1 MWYKLLKPKSIEA
14 IEFVVGLPT
23 IVHRKIK
30 IKISDT
36 MRKTTFA
43 KPSVK
48 RPLSTRKAIAHA
60 PSGEAKALS
69 IVESS
74 PVTGVRQTQIGGS
87 NVFVID
93 NKFVVYDGIYK
104 ILESNIRNGTNTLLI
119 GHTSVGKTELAFNI
133 SKSLG
138 KDIYIFDMGT
148 MLDPVSGLV
157 GIHTIH
163 SNSDK
168 VSESKFIPSRFS
180 EAIQKPGVI
189 ILDEITRASLQANNL
204 LFPVLDFRRELS
216 MEYSFGDAKP
226 IKVHPDCVFIATA
239 NIGSQY
245 SGTNRMDRALLD
257 RFFLLEVPELTMD
270 CIKFVLEG
278 QYSVSKAKLDKI
290 CSIFEKINE
299 LHTTY
304 SINFHITLRHLKQ
317 IVEKVQ
323 QGFSI
328 YDAFYVI
335 CQAIGGKEGIVA
347 VQAVLN
353 TSAGASDVKL
363 TYTKEEK
370 AASKAAKI

>member
-1 MWYKLLKPKSIEA
+1 MKKSRNTVKKRA
-14 IEFVVGLPT
+14 QFV
-23 IVHRKIK
+23 K
-30 IKISDT
+30 
-36 MRKTTFA
+36 KTVKKTVA
-43 KPSVK
+43 KV
-48 RPLSTRKAIAHA
+48 A
-60 PSGEAKALS
+60 ECV
-69 IVESS
+69 IVESVS
-74 PVTGVRQTQIGGS
+74 SSHVEKTMIGAS
-87 NVFVID
+87 NVFIID

-104 ILESNIRNGTNTLLI
+104 ILESNIRSCTNTLLI
-119 GHTSVGKTELAFNI
+119 GHTSVGKTELAYNI

-138 KDIYIFDMGT
+138 KDIHIFDMGT
-148 MLDPVSGLV
+148 MLDPISGLV

-168 VSESKFIPSRFS
+168 VSESKFIASRFS

-226 IKVHPDCVFIATA
+226 IKVHPECVFIATA

-245 SGTNRMDRALLD
+245 SGTSRMDRALLD
-257 RFFLLEVPELTMD
+257 RFFLLEVPELTID
-270 CIKFVLEG
+270 CIKFVLKK
-278 QYSVSKAKLDKI
+278 QFTITDAKMNKI
-290 CSIFEKINE
+290 CEIFQKINE

-335 CQAIGGKEGIVA
+335 CQAIGGNEGVVA
-347 VQAVLN
+347 VQSLLN
-353 TSAGASDVKL
+353 ASAGATDVKL
-363 TYTKEEK
+363 TY
-370 AASKAAKI
+370 SKV